1 MSYNCRDSNKRHFG
15 LGVVMDSVLVFDV
28 WGEYAHFR
36 KYYTTTSPLT
46 FSIPPRTAMCG
57 LIAGIIGI
65 DKDEYL
71 KHFTKEKADIA
82 VRLLAPVKKV
92 RVAENLI
99 DTKRA
104 LMMSR
109 IKNRTQ
115 IRFEFLKDAKF
126 RIYFRH
132 SDSEIY
138 AKTREFLEDHKC
150 VYTPCLGLS
159 EHIANFRFVGEM
171 KCKKVEGNNDFV
183 RIDSVIPIPN
193 GSHVEIDFDRDGGE
207 YFTETIPIEMEEDRT
222 LREYSNVTFERK
234 CAPISAKV
242 GRFWELEDDE
252 RIIFL

>member
-1 MSYNCRDSNKRHFG
+1 
-15 LGVVMDSVLVFDV
+15 MDNVLVFDV

-46 FSIPPRTAMCG
+46 FSIPPRTAICG

-65 DKDEYL
+65 DKNAYL
-71 KHFTKEKADIA
+71 KDFTKEKADIA
-82 VRLLAPVKKV
+82 VRILAPVKKV

-99 DTKRA
+99 DTKHS

-126 RIYFRH
+126 RIYFH
-132 SDSEIY
+132 HTGSEIY
-138 AKTREFLEDHKC
+138 TKTLEFLKHHKC

-159 EHIANFRFVGEM
+159 EHIANFGFVGEI
-171 KCKKVEGNNDFV
+171 KCEKVDDNSDFV
-183 RIDSVIPIPN
+183 RIDSVIPSPN
-193 GSHVEIDFDRDGGE
+193 GSHVEIDFDRDDGE

-242 GRFWELEDDE
+242 ERFWELEDDE